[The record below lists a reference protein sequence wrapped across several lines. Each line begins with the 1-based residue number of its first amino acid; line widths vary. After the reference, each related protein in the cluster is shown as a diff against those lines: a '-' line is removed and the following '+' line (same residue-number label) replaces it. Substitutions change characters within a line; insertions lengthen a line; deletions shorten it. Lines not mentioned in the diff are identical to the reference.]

1 MKKVWLLILCL
12 MVTGCGTKEMQIEK
26 NVTGQKRVF
35 AKNQEVIKESEPPKI
50 SSFKEDSSS
59 PNALVTS
66 SEETIINY
74 FENKKGEVETIINSS
89 SLASAKEKAK
99 NIFFD
104 IIDFIFFDKQINGV
118 TFSSL
123 SLEAKAKVM
132 TIALNIDS
140 TIMKKYPNYKENV
153 STAYQSVIETLKEDL
168 ANTKNKLEEIIGEE
182 KYAKL
187 EDTNEKV
194 KEGAANLLEKAKDFT
209 SEKLADLKEWY
220 LSKRNSIDE

>member
-26 NVTGQKRVF
+26 NVTGQKRGF
-35 AKNQEVIKESEPPKI
+35 ANNQEVIKESEPPMT
-50 SSFKEDSSS
+50 SSFKEDISS

-74 FENKKGEVETIINSS
+74 FENKKGETIINSS

-194 KEGAANLLEKAKDFT
+194 KEGATNLLEKAKDFT